1 MATSADKI
9 AAALR
14 PIAPDGK
21 LMAAEVPLINSLGQ
35 LWDDRR
41 KVITDP
47 SGVAPAMDPPW
58 IAQARTKL
66 GEREIVGSKNNPWIV
81 SNWQRLGAKWF
92 NDDETPWC
100 GNFAAWALDAA
111 GLPYPKEFPRA
122 ASFST
127 YGTACAAQLG
137 AIGVKARK
145 GGNHVFFIVGQTPD
159 KMFYKALGGNQSNAV
174 TIMDIAKVDVDAIRW
189 PPGVPIP
196 ATPLL
201 PVLPKG
207 TISSNEA

>member
-1 MATSADKI
+1 MATSADRI

-14 PIAPDGK
+14 PIAPDKK
-21 LMAAEVPLINSLGQ
+21 LLQAEVPLINAIGQ

-41 KVITDP
+41 KVISDP
-47 SGVAPAMDPPW
+47 AVSPALDPPW
-58 IAQARTKL
+58 VAQARTKI
-66 GEREIVGSKNNPWIV
+66 GEKEIPGSKHNPWIV

-100 GNFAAWALDAA
+100 GNFIAWALDAA

-137 AIGVKARK
+137 AIGVKARA
-145 GGNHVFFIVGQTPD
+145 GGNHVFIIVGQTPD

-174 TIMDIAKVDVDAIRW
+174 NIMDIRKVDVDAIRW
-189 PPGVPIP
+189 PPGVPVP
-196 ATPLL
+196 ATPFL
-201 PVLPKG
+201 PILPKG
-207 TISSNEA
+207 IVSTNEA

>member
-1 MATSADKI
+1 MTTSADKI

-21 LMAAEVPLINSLGQ
+21 LLSADIPLINSLGSQ
-35 LWDDRR
+35 WDARR
-41 KVITDP
+41 GVISDP
-47 SGVAPAMDPPW
+47 AVVSTMDPAW
-58 IAQARTKL
+58 VTAARTKI
-66 GEREIVGSKNNPWIV
+66 GEREIPGTKNNPWIV

-111 GLPYPKEFPRA
+111 GRPYPKEFPRA

-127 YGTACAAQLG
+127 YGTACAAQVG
-137 AIGVKARK
+137 AIGVKSRV

-159 KMFYKALGGNQSNAV
+159 KMYYKALGGNQGDMVS
-174 TIMDIAKVDVDAIRW
+174 IMDILKTSVDAIRW
-189 PPGVPIP
+189 PAGAPIP
-196 ATPLL
+196 ATPYL
-201 PVLPKG
+201 PTLPKG
-207 TISSNEA
+207 TVSTKEA

>member
-1 MATSADKI
+1 MATSADRI

-21 LMAAEVPLINSLGQ
+21 LLQAEIPLINALGQ
-35 LWDDRR
+35 QWDDRR
-41 KVITDP
+41 KVISDP
-47 SGVAPAMDPPW
+47 AVAPAMDPPW
-58 IAQARTKL
+58 IAQARTKI
-66 GEREIVGSKNNPWIV
+66 GEREIPGSKQNPWIV

-122 ASFST
+122 ASFAT

-137 AIGVKARK
+137 AIGVKSRV

-159 KMFYKALGGNQSNAV
+159 KMYYKALGGNQSDMV
-174 TIMDIAKVDVDAIRW
+174 CIIDIKKVDVDAIRW
-189 PPGVPIP
+189 PQGVPVPKTPYLPILP
-196 ATPLL
+196 AG
-201 PVLPKG
+201 K
-207 TISSNEA
+207 ISTKEG

>member
-47 SGVAPAMDPPW
+47 VAGAQIDPAW
-58 IAQARTKL
+58 VAAARTKI
-66 GEREIVGSKNNPWIV
+66 GQKEIVGSKHNPWIV

-100 GNFAAWALDAA
+100 GNFIAWALDAA

-122 ASFST
+122 ASFKD
-127 YGTACAAQLG
+127 YGVACAAQLG
-137 AIGVKARK
+137 AIGVKARV
-145 GGNHVFFIVGQTPD
+145 GGNHVFIIVGQTPD

-174 TIMDIAKVDVDAIRW
+174 NIMDIRKVDVDAIRW
-189 PPGVPIP
+189 PPGVPLP
-196 ATPLL
+196 AAPYL
-201 PVLPKG
+201 PILPKG
-207 TISSNEA
+207 TISTNEA

>member
-47 SGVAPAMDPPW
+47 AVAPAMDPPW
-58 IAQARTKL
+58 VAQARTKI
-66 GEREIVGSKNNPWIV
+66 GEREIPGSKNNPWIV
-81 SNWQRLGAKWF
+81 SNWQRLGARWF

-100 GNFAAWALDAA
+100 GNFMAWALDAA

-137 AIGVKARK
+137 AIGVKSRV
-145 GGNHVFFIVGQTPD
+145 GGNHVFIIVGQTPD
-159 KMFYKALGGNQSNAV
+159 KMYYKALGGNQSDMV
-174 TIMDIAKVDVDAIRW
+174 CIIDIKKVDVDAIRW
-189 PPGVPIP
+189 PQGVPVP
-196 ATPLL
+196 ASPYL
-201 PVLPKG
+201 PILPAGKVSTKEG
-207 TISSNEA
+207 

>member
-9 AAALR
+9 AATLR

-21 LMAAEVPLINSLGQ
+21 LLAVEVPLINALGD
-35 LWDDRR
+35 LWDARR
-41 KVITDP
+41 AVISDP
-47 SGVAPAMDPPW
+47 AVVASMDPPW
-58 IAQARTKL
+58 VIAARTKL
-66 GEREIVGSKNNPWIV
+66 GQKEIPGSKNNPWIV

-100 GNFAAWALDAA
+100 GNFMAWALDAA

-127 YGTACAAQLG
+127 YGIACAAQVG

-145 GGNHVFFIVGQTPD
+145 GGNHVFQIVGQTPD
-159 KMFYKALGGNQSNAV
+159 KMYYKALGGNQSNAV
-174 TIMDIAKVDVDAIRW
+174 TIMDIKKVDVDAIRW
-189 PPGVPIP
+189 PPGVPLP
-196 ATPLL
+196 KTQYL

-207 TISSNEA
+207 TISTNEA

>member
-21 LMAAEVPLINSLGQ
+21 LLAAEVPLINSLGQ

-47 SGVAPAMDPPW
+47 SVAPAMDPAW
-58 IAQARTKL
+58 VAQARTKI
-66 GEREIVGSKNNPWIV
+66 GEREIPGSKNNPWIV

-100 GNFAAWALDAA
+100 GNFIAWALDAA

-122 ASFST
+122 ASFAT

-137 AIGVKARK
+137 AIGVKARQ

-159 KMFYKALGGNQSNAV
+159 KMYYKCLGGNQGNAV
-174 TIMDIAKVDVDAIRW
+174 NIMDILKTSVDAIRW
-189 PPGVPIP
+189 PSGVPVP
-196 ATPLL
+196 ATPYL
-201 PVLPKG
+201 PTLPKG
-207 TISSNEA
+207 TISVNEA

>member
-14 PIAPDGK
+14 PIAPEGK
-21 LMAAEVPLINSLGQ
+21 LLAAEVPLINSLGD
-35 LWDDRR
+35 LWDKRR
-41 KVITDP
+41 AVITDP
-47 SGVAPAMDPPW
+47 AVASTMDPAW
-58 IAQARTKL
+58 ITAARSKI
-66 GEREIVGSKNNPWIV
+66 GEREIPGSKNNPWIV

-111 GLPYPKEFPRA
+111 GRPYPKEFPRA

-159 KMFYKALGGNQSNAV
+159 KMYYKALGGNQSDMV
-174 TIMDIAKVDVDAIRW
+174 CIIDIKKVDVDAIRW
-189 PPGVPIP
+189 PAGAPIP
-196 ATPLL
+196 ATPYL
-201 PVLPKG
+201 PTLAPGKVSVK
-207 TISSNEA
+207 EA